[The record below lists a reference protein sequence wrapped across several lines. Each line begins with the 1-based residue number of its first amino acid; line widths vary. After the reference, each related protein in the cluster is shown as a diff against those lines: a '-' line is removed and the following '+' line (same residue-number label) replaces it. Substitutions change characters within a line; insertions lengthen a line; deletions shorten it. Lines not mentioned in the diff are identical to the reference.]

1 MRPHSRALSQPVM
14 NAIGGSSSTPRADR
28 AVPEGIRIT
37 KVGLWYILFTL
48 IVAIAATNTGNNAL
62 YLVWSAMLAVLIV
75 SGVVS
80 RQNVRRLAVALE
92 PPSEVFANRPFGL
105 RLSVENRGRFWPR
118 WFLLVSVLRDGQ
130 PWLLP
135 HLPCRGA
142 GRGDLEVSMPR
153 RGLQRLSAV
162 HVASLFPFGLFRK
175 GSRYAVDLELIVFP
189 QLFDAASGAAPEQ
202 GELGSRPHRRRGWGH
217 DLHALRAFRPGD
229 DPRGIHWKQTA
240 RTGDLIYTE
249 REAEENRRLAILFDN
264 GVGDLGDP
272 ARAERFEHLV
282 SEAAT
287 SAIDYLGRG
296 FEVELVTRDQACAFG
311 SGSRQR
317 RALLE
322 VLALVEARPRQG
334 APLASSDPRAPALRL
349 GLESRLAA
357 VAGREVPA

>member
-1 MRPHSRALSQPVM
+1 MT
-14 NAIGGSSSTPRADR
+14 TPRAER

-48 IVAIAATNTGNNAL
+48 VVAIAATNTGNNAL

-80 RQNVRRLAVALE
+80 RQNVRRLAVSLE
-92 PPSEVFANRPFGL
+92 PPVEVFANRPFGL
-105 RLSVENRGRFWPR
+105 RLAVENRGRFWPR
-118 WFLLVSVLRDGQ
+118 WFLLLSVLRTGQ
-130 PWLLP
+130 PWLVP
-135 HLPCRGA
+135 YLPCRGA

-153 RGLQRLSAV
+153 RGLHRLRAV

-175 GSRYAVDLELIVFP
+175 GSRYAVDLELVVFP
-189 QLFDAASGAAPEQ
+189 ELFAAASGAAPEQ
-202 GELGSRPHRRRGWGH
+202 GDLGSRPNRRRGFGH
-217 DLHALRAFRPGD
+217 DLHALRSFRPGD

-240 RTGDLIYTE
+240 KTGDLVFTE

-287 SAIDYLGRG
+287 SALDYLGRG
-296 FEVELVTRDQACAFG
+296 FEVELVTRGQACAFG
-311 SGSRQR
+311 SGPRQR
-317 RALLE
+317 RAMLE
-322 VLALVEARPRQG
+322 VLALVEARPRGG
-334 APLASSDPRAPALRL
+334 APLMSSDRRAPVLRL
-349 GLESRLAA
+349 ALEPREVESGGL
-357 VAGREVPA
+357 EVPA

>member
-1 MRPHSRALSQPVM
+1 MRPSALDPQPRAHGL
-14 NAIGGSSSTPRADR
+14 RADR

-62 YLVWSAMLAVLIV
+62 YLVWSAMLAVLVV

-80 RQNVRRLAVALE
+80 RQNVRRLAVSLE
-92 PPSEVFANRPFGL
+92 PPTEVFANRPFGL
-105 RLSVENRGRFWPR
+105 RLQVSNLGRLWPR
-118 WFLLVSVLRDGQ
+118 WFLLVSVLRTGQ
-130 PWLLP
+130 PWLVP
-135 HLPCRGA
+135 FLPCRGV
-142 GRGDLEVSMPR
+142 GRGDLEVSIPR
-153 RGLQRLSAV
+153 RGLHRLKAA

-189 QLFDAASGAAPEQ
+189 ELFAAASGAAPEQ
-202 GELGSRPHRRRGWGH
+202 GELGHRPHRRRGWGH

-240 RTGDLIYTE
+240 KTGDLVFTE

-264 GVGDLGDP
+264 GVGELADA
-272 ARAERFEHLV
+272 ARAERFERLV

-287 SAIDYLGRG
+287 TALDYLGRG
-296 FEVELVTRDQACAFG
+296 FEVELVTRGESCAFG
-311 SGSRQR
+311 NGPRHR

-322 VLALVEARPRQG
+322 VLALVEARPREG
-334 APLASSDPRAPALRL
+334 APLASSDPRSPTLRL
-349 GLESRLAA
+349 ALEGA
-357 VAGREVPA
+357 P